1 MFVLVFTFSS
11 ASPFMFAFFVSLR
24 VRACLRIDVLAC
36 SRVVTSMFGIV
47 FAYIWANLAAVIFRL
62 YRGTAVEVEPI
73 HTFRGHR

>member
-36 SRVVTSMFGIV
+36 SRVVTLMFGIV
-47 FAYIWANLAAVIFRL
+47 FAYI
-62 YRGTAVEVEPI
+62 
-73 HTFRGHR
+73 